1 MGFKARRRPTSTM
14 PEVQLVPMMD
24 VLMSILA
31 FFIVVS
37 MTLTRQQSAVDVTL
51 PGVKSGVNA
60 ATVNAAS
67 IVVLDAQGQI
77 WMGDRQIAPQQLES
91 AIATYLQEHPQGTV
105 LLKADRQLPYEQVI
119 QLLGQLRAVG
129 GDRVSLAIS
138 QD

>member
-91 AIATYLQEHPQGTV
+91 AIATYLQENPQGTV
-105 LLKADRQLPYEQVI
+105 LLKADRQLPYEHVI

>member
-1 MGFKARRRPTSTM
+1 MGFKARRRTTATM

-51 PGVKSGVNA
+51 PGVKSGTNA
-60 ATVNAAS
+60 ATASSAS
-67 IVVLDAQGQI
+67 IVVLDAEGRI
-77 WMGDRQIAPQQLES
+77 WLGDRQIVPQQLES
-91 AIATYLQEHPQGTV
+91 QIATYLRENPTGTI

-119 QLLGQLRAVG
+119 QLLGQLRSVG
-129 GDRVSLAIS
+129 GERVSLAIS
-138 QD
+138 EE

>member
-37 MTLTRQQSAVDVTL
+37 MTLTRQQSAVDVKL
-51 PGVKSGVNA
+51 PGVPAGGNVTSA
-60 ATVNAAS
+60 SAAS
-67 IVVLDAQGQI
+67 IVVLDARGQI
-77 WMGDRQIAPQQLES
+77 WMGDRLLAPQQLE
-91 AIATYLQEHPQGTV
+91 AEIGAYLQQNPQGTV

-119 QLLGQLRAVG
+119 QLLGKLRAVG

-138 QD
+138 EN

>member
-51 PGVKSGVNA
+51 PGVKSGANVA
-60 ATVNAAS
+60 IANAAS
-67 IVVLDAQGQI
+67 IVVLDAEGQI
-77 WMGDRQIAPQQLES
+77 WMGSRQIAPQQLE
-91 AIATYLQEHPQGTV
+91 AEIAAYLKENPQGTV